1 MGFEIQ
7 QPRVCCQF
15 LGHRNYSHHVYV
27 HESCIQLILT
37 KSKCQKLS
45 HCGRCNASVLVDMP
59 KSPTFVLTWSNLVLK
74 MLNLKK
80 KVCCILKKMKFKMTK
95 IATFTNQDRTIKV

>member
-1 MGFEIQ
+1 MGFEITSVTTTACVLPVSGSSEL
-7 QPRVCCQF
+7 QPSRI
-15 LGHRNYSHHVYV
+15 
-27 HESCIQLILT
+27 CIQLILT
-37 KSKCQKLS
+37 KSKCQRFS

-80 KVCCILKKMKFKMTK
+80 KVRCIKK
-95 IATFTNQDRTIKV
+95 

>member
-1 MGFEIQ
+1 M
-7 QPRVCCQF
+7 CCQF

-27 HESCIQLILT
+27 HESCIQLILTLT

-59 KSPTFVLTWSNLVLK
+59 KSPTFVLTWSNLSVKNVKLEDKSLLYLK
-74 MLNLKK
+74 INE
-80 KVCCILKKMKFKMTK
+80 V
-95 IATFTNQDRTIKV
+95 